1 MKEKEFTP
9 DIEMEE
15 AKESSTAPAYD
26 NLQLGQMHRVGD
38 DKEEKER
45 PKASFN
51 SEIDERNHDNLG

>member
-38 DKEEKER
+38 DKE
-45 PKASFN
+45 
-51 SEIDERNHDNLG
+51 